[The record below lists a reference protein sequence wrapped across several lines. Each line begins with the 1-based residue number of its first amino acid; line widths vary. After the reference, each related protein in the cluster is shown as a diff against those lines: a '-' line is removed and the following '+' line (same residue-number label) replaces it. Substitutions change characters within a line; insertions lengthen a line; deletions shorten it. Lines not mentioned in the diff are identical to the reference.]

1 MSEAKKTKFE
11 GELKRLRGR
20 VAELE
25 ENWKRAVADSRNL
38 ERRTKAE
45 RETVL
50 RFGNALLL
58 AKLLPVVDALE
69 EAASVIKDSGV
80 RLILKQ
86 LREVL
91 RSEGVEE
98 IEADGQKFD
107 PRYHEAIEVVAGEK
121 DQVVEIVAKGY
132 RIGDR
137 IIRPAKVRV
146 GNSKP

>member
-137 IIRPAKVRV
+137 IIRPVKVKV
-146 GNSKP
+146 GK